1 MKYIFLLFVLSVF
14 LPMIFGLFRNPRKK
28 AGPILEYVQKRG
40 YRLVNPAVAQ
50 VRDSSVL
57 EIIKN
62 PALRHLTDASS
73 DLADI
78 KGLDHGTGDWLAF
91 TCNLRSKEV
100 TIFNYSTTPRR
111 ADAADRSISYK
122 VAKIKAAGLPRFSL
136 GKNSIVHRIK
146 DVVGKIVGAPEPTI
160 AIDRNQHPEFAA
172 QYWVRGT
179 DASAVSAFLSPERIN
194 FIETA
199 KLPGVLATNAN
210 YLVYFDIGI
219 LRGEEDLDSFVAT
232 AEKLIACF
240 L

>member
-1 MKYIFLLFVLSVF
+1 
-14 LPMIFGLFRNPRKK
+14 MIFGLFRTPKKK

-40 YRLVNPAVAQ
+40 YRLVNPAVSQ
-50 VRDSSVL
+50 VLDSSLL
-57 EIIKN
+57 ERLKN
-62 PALRHLTDASS
+62 PALQNLTDASS
-73 DLADI
+73 DIANI

-100 TIFNYSTTPRR
+100 TIFNYSSTPRR

-122 VAKIKAAGLPRFSL
+122 VAKIKAAGLPQFSL
-136 GKNSIVHRIK
+136 GKNSIVHTLE

-160 AIDRNQHPEFAA
+160 SIDRNQYPEFAA
-172 QYWVRGT
+172 QYWVRGA
-179 DASAVSAFLSPERIN
+179 DASAVSAFLSPEKIK

-210 YLVYFDIGI
+210 YLVYFETGV
-219 LRGEEDLDSFVAT
+219 LRGEGDLDSIVAT
-232 AEKLIACF
+232 AEKIIACV